1 MNFFT
6 VQASVFFLAVIAP
19 AFQDIIPNDFP
30 YKGTLSEFTIMDNV
44 VSKRNIIN
52 IRRVQNILQRR
63 DASCDYIYKKVFGAD
78 TRFITTDEIYGATK
92 FCRNEFYQ
100 GDLKDWRANDPL
112 FGDKILPFFQGAVS
126 IDVASNSYFGDI
138 ERVQSPTAQWS
149 TGVFD
154 GIFKKYE
161 KYIAAGVIPAG
172 QTIAIANGTDYTTN
186 ATDAYTLLLSM
197 YNKMPVMMRSFQKSQ
212 LAFYVSEEIKSGY
225 EDYLSSI
232 QQTAGN
238 TTILENGQTA
248 LTFKGVPVLSE
259 PIWTP
264 IITELKGAVGYA
276 AVLTVRGNFVFATD
290 KDYGEGEDGKTA
302 LEVWY
307 ERKESQWYY
316 RLFLKAGT
324 EIALPEYSIVAMSD
338 WD

>member
-1 MNFFT
+1 MNFYT
-6 VQASVFFLAVIAP
+6 VSANDFYLAVIKP
-19 AFQDIIPNDFP
+19 AFQDIIPEGFP
-30 YKGTLSEFTIMDNV
+30 YNGTLNEFTIMDNV
-44 VSKRNIIN
+44 GSKKNIIN

-78 TRFITTDEIYGATK
+78 TRKITTDELYGATK

-100 GDLKDWRANDPL
+100 GDLKDWRSSDPL
-112 FGDKILPFFQGAVS
+112 FGDRILPFFQGAVN

-138 ERVQSPTAQWS
+138 ERVASPTAQWS
-149 TGVFD
+149 TNVFD
-154 GIFKKYE
+154 GVFKHIE
-161 KYIAAGVIPAG
+161 KYITAGIIPAG
-172 QTIAIANGTDYTTN
+172 QTFAIADGTDYS
-186 ATDAYTLLLSM
+186 ATPTAAYTLLNNM
-197 YNKMPVMMRSFQKSQ
+197 YNAQPVLMGSFVASQ
-212 LAFYVSEEIKSGY
+212 LAFYVSKEIYDGY
-225 EDYLSSI
+225 ADYLSSI

-238 TTILENGQTA
+238 TTILENGKSA
-248 LTFKGVPVLSE
+248 LTFKGIALLVE

-264 IITELKGAVGYA
+264 VITELKGSKGYA

-316 RLFLKAGT
+316 RMFLKAGT
-324 EIALPEYSIVAMSD
+324 EIALPEYVIVALSD
-338 WD
+338 WN